1 MRLYLRFRPNEDIDA
16 WTYIFV
22 HAGLNP
28 WMITPSGHKPADQ
41 WTVNKFVEYTSAKF
55 GRAVATTIKIAVH

>member
-28 WMITPSGHKPADQ
+28 WMITPSGPGGSMDRQ
-41 WTVNKFVEYTSAKF
+41 Q
-55 GRAVATTIKIAVH
+55 IC